1 MKSKKARI
9 GIIIAVLCVLMLF
22 FAIFL
27 EPSFFKGFLMG
38 MYISAICIC
47 TLILIEVWVQEE
59 KKDEKETPEGTL
71 TIDHAKELLNN
82 VINHISVAETT
93 NETLSQLIGLG
104 FTKEDLLEFNF
115 SKADIEYAFA
125 EYESDDEPDC

>member
-1 MKSKKARI
+1 MKSKKAHI
-9 GIIIAVLCVLMLF
+9 GITIAVLFVLMLF

-27 EPSFFKGFLMG
+27 EPSFFKGLMMG
-38 MYISAICIC
+38 LYIAS
-47 TLILIEVWVQEE
+47 ILVCGIVFFKVCE
-59 KKDEKETPEGTL
+59 DEKEEVPAEGTL
-71 TIDHAKELLNN
+71 SVDHAKELLNN

-93 NETLSQLIGLG
+93 NATLSQLIGLG

-125 EYESDDEPDC
+125 EYESDPEPDC